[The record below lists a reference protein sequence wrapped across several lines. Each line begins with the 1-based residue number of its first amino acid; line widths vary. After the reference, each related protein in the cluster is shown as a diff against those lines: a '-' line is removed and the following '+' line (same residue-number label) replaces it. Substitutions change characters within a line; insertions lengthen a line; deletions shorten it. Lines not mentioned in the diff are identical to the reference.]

1 MPNSRKRAKRKNW
14 WKRDPRDSPL
24 FCKVAR
30 IALKDLFAPCNR
42 NAPSQYGANLRLD
55 TYHQV
60 TGQPLSCP
68 WCGGS
73 IRYGKFENWAYRD
86 YCIACFKSLT
96 EKDSTWGCTC
106 AHWCVACGAEVAMS
120 ELDQPSDYNM
130 PASVRLRIPE
140 H

>member
-1 MPNSRKRAKRKNW
+1 MPNPRKRAREW
-14 WKRDPRDSPL
+14 SGRDTRDSPL

-30 IALKDLFAPCNR
+30 IALKDLVAPC
-42 NAPSQYGANLRLD
+42 AYKVPSLYGANLLLD

-60 TGQPLSCP
+60 TGHPLSCE
-68 WCGGS
+68 WCRGS
-73 IRYGKFENWAYRD
+73 IRFGKFENWAYRD
-86 YCIACFKSLT
+86 YCIACFKSLN

-106 AHWCVACGAEVAMS
+106 AHWCVACGAEVAIS

-130 PASVRLRIPE
+130 PASVLLKIPV